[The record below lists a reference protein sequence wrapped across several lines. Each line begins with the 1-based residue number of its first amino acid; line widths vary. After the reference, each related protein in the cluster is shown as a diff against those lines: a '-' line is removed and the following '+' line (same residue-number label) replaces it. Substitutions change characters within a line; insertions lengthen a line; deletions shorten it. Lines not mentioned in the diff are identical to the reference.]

1 MTSHALRRLA
11 VLSSLSFATGL
22 SAVAQAHNLDQQS
35 YAQLKSQTKNFAH
48 ARSNNR
54 NTQPAV
60 VRLNG
65 RLPDFTARDVFG
77 KEYTRD
83 SFKGQLPVFL
93 LADTQCPCVKAVE
106 GRLKDLAKK
115 YGNAKLQ
122 PIYLFSLPGERPLEI
137 ARFVREHGIPFPA
150 IVDSNQHLLKTLDGA
165 CSSEVYLFD
174 SRGYLRYH
182 GRVDDSTFDPKT
194 VKSRDLENAIVAVS
208 KGRPVAKPFV
218 PAMGCAIPRI

>member
-1 MTSHALRRLA
+1 MTSHVLRPLA
-11 VLSSLSFATGL
+11 VLSSLSLGIGL
-22 SAVAQAHNLDQQS
+22 STVAVAHNLNQQS
-35 YAQLKSQTKNFAH
+35 YAQLKAQTRNFAH

-54 NTQPAV
+54 NVQPSV

-65 RLPDFTARDVFG
+65 RLSDFTARDVFG
-77 KEYTRD
+77 KQYTRD
-83 SFKGQLPVFL
+83 SFKGQMPVFL

-106 GRLKDLAKK
+106 GRLKDLAKR
-115 YGNAKLQ
+115 YGRAKVR
-122 PIYLFSLPGERPLEI
+122 PVYVFSLPGERPLEI
-137 ARFVREHGIPFPA
+137 VRFVREHGIAFPA

-174 SRGYLRYH
+174 TSGYLRYH
-182 GRVDDSTFDPKT
+182 GRVDDSTFDPRT
-194 VKSRDLENAIVAVS
+194 VKARDLENAILAVS